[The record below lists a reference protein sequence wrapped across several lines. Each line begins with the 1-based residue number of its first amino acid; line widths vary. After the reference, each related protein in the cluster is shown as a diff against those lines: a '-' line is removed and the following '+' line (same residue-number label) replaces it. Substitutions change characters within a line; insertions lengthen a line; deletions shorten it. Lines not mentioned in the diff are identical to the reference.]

1 MKKSELKQGTAYL
14 VNSRGVSSYTS
25 SIFKVAQQN
34 RGDRRYVIFSAG
46 VADSPSSA
54 PSMVYVTSCPTY
66 GSDCQTHSGLYPN
79 GFRRSCPRDKARL
92 MDIQGEFYPLMAQI
106 ARRYAERSADGG
118 RGERYLRHIQRK
130 AQREREAITKPIKE
144 EMYAL
149 ISEITGT
156 RLSQYYSDLNRLDN
170 EQMTKLIQAI
180 KAGKEVN
187 A

>member
-14 VNSRGVSSYTS
+14 VTSRGVNSYSS
-25 SIFKVAQQN
+25 SIFKLTQQN
-34 RGDRRYVIFSAG
+34 RWARRYVIFSAG
-46 VADSPSSA
+46 EADSPYKT
-54 PSMVYVTSCPTY
+54 PSMVWVTPCPTY
-66 GSDCQTHSGLYPN
+66 GEDCQTHSELYPN
-79 GFRRSCPRDKARL
+79 GSRRGCPRDKARL
-92 MDIQGEFYPLMAQI
+92 MDIQGEFYPQMAKI

-156 RLSQYYSDLNRLDN
+156 RLSPYYSDLNRLDN
-170 EQMTKLIQAI
+170 EQMTRLIQAI